1 MSTDMPE
8 SDRDILKVV
17 SLAGMGLSDGVVKV
31 KIEIAEKYYYE
42 NISALCGVT
51 VSGEKGADFPDSF
64 TH

>member
-8 SDRDILKVV
+8 SDGDILKAV

-42 NISALCGVT
+42 NIPRCAVVNVNFRGKELL
-51 VSGEKGADFPDSF
+51 FHSF

>member
-1 MSTDMPE
+1 
-8 SDRDILKVV
+8 
-17 SLAGMGLSDGVVKV
+17 MGLSDGVVKV

-51 VSGEKGADFPDSF
+51 VSGKGADFPDSF